1 LKSCSD
7 RIDLPDD
14 TQHRQE
20 VENPLRPE
28 AGSDA
33 VCHLIQGAS
42 FRGLTLPGNN
52 EKSQPKKNASRGF
65 ETSRML
71 KLQHYQRMRIGEL
84 ARTVDVNVET
94 IRYYQRIGL
103 LELPKKPYGGTR
115 SYNDESLQRLRFI
128 RRAQQLGFSLGDI
141 RELLELSS
149 SDCERVE
156 KLAVEKL
163 SLVKAKLRQL
173 RRIESILAKT
183 VEQCARRKGNQ
194 PCPIIETL
202 SEMK

>member
-1 LKSCSD
+1 
-7 RIDLPDD
+7 
-14 TQHRQE
+14 
-20 VENPLRPE
+20 
-28 AGSDA
+28 
-33 VCHLIQGAS
+33 
-42 FRGLTLPGNN
+42 
-52 EKSQPKKNASRGF
+52 
-65 ETSRML
+65 
-71 KLQHYQRMRIGEL
+71 MRIGEL

-94 IRYYQRIGL
+94 IRYYQRIRL
-103 LELPKKPYGGTR
+103 LELPKKPYGGMR

-128 RRAQQLGFSLGDI
+128 RGAQQLGLSLEDI
-141 RELLELSS
+141 RKLLELSS

-173 RRIESILAKT
+173 RRIESILART

>member
-1 LKSCSD
+1 
-7 RIDLPDD
+7 
-14 TQHRQE
+14 
-20 VENPLRPE
+20 
-28 AGSDA
+28 
-33 VCHLIQGAS
+33 
-42 FRGLTLPGNN
+42 
-52 EKSQPKKNASRGF
+52 
-65 ETSRML
+65 
-71 KLQHYQRMRIGEL
+71 MRIGEL

-103 LELPKKPYGGTR
+103 LELPKKPYGGMR

-128 RRAQQLGFSLGDI
+128 RRAQQLGFSLEDI

-173 RRIESILAKT
+173 RRIESILART
-183 VEQCARRKGNQ
+183 VEQCARRKGTQ

>member
-1 LKSCSD
+1 MRKVS
-7 RIDLPDD
+7 R
-14 TQHRQE
+14 
-20 VENPLRPE
+20 
-28 AGSDA
+28 
-33 VCHLIQGAS
+33 
-42 FRGLTLPGNN
+42 
-52 EKSQPKKNASRGF
+52 KNASGGF
-65 ETSRML
+65 ETSRIL
-71 KLQHYQRMRIGEL
+71 KLQHYHRMRIGEL

-103 LELPKKPYGGTR
+103 LELPEKPYGGMR
-115 SYNDESLQRLRFI
+115 SYNDEDLQRLRFI
-128 RRAQQLGFSLGDI
+128 RRAQQLGFSLEDI

-173 RRIESILAKT
+173 RRIESILART

>member
-1 LKSCSD
+1 
-7 RIDLPDD
+7 
-14 TQHRQE
+14 
-20 VENPLRPE
+20 
-28 AGSDA
+28 
-33 VCHLIQGAS
+33 
-42 FRGLTLPGNN
+42 
-52 EKSQPKKNASRGF
+52 
-65 ETSRML
+65 
-71 KLQHYQRMRIGEL
+71 MRIGEL
-84 ARTVDVNVET
+84 ARSVGVNVET

-103 LELPKKPYGGTR
+103 IELPEKPYGGMR
-115 SYNDESLQRLRFI
+115 SYDHEDLQRLRFI
-128 RRAQQLGFSLGDI
+128 RRAQQLGFSLENI

-173 RRIESILAKT
+173 RRIESILAMT
-183 VEQCARRKGNQ
+183 VGQCSRRKGNQ

>member
-1 LKSCSD
+1 
-7 RIDLPDD
+7 
-14 TQHRQE
+14 
-20 VENPLRPE
+20 
-28 AGSDA
+28 
-33 VCHLIQGAS
+33 
-42 FRGLTLPGNN
+42 
-52 EKSQPKKNASRGF
+52 
-65 ETSRML
+65 M
-71 KLQHYQRMRIGEL
+71 
-84 ARTVDVNVET
+84 
-94 IRYYQRIGL
+94 
-103 LELPKKPYGGTR
+103 R

-128 RRAQQLGFSLGDI
+128 RRAQQLGFSLEDI

-173 RRIESILAKT
+173 RRMESILART